1 MQLKSMRT
9 YLDFRKHLFANVDDA
24 AEWHLAIYSL
34 LSDSFLSSTW
44 EQGHGKEAVST
55 YSLRS
60 TYWER
65 KSNLGREY
73 SAKNRRASSN
83 SRDPGE

>member
-1 MQLKSMRT
+1 MQLKSMQT

-44 EQGHGKEAVST
+44 GTKQTEKVVST
-55 YSLRS
+55 
-60 TYWER
+60 
-65 KSNLGREY
+65 
-73 SAKNRRASSN
+73 
-83 SRDPGE
+83 